1 MRDPIIIK
9 LFFFRGGRWVGA
21 IESMIVSVFSQ
32 ELQGEA
38 RVFFCFLLGDK
49 RDLIGHLGIK
59 LCPEASVLPFLF
71 FV

>member
-1 MRDPIIIK
+1 M
-9 LFFFRGGRWVGA
+9 
-21 IESMIVSVFSQ
+21 SVFSQ